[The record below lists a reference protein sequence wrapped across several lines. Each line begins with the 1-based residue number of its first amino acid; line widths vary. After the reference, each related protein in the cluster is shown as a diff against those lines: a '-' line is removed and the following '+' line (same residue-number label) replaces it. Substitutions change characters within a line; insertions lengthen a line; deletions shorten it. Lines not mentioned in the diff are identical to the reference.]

1 MNSILT
7 LQANHRVLP
16 YSYRYRNPYDWRAS
30 ASRGSDQ
37 WQSQESTYTVGI
49 EPQSR
54 LGMDESPTIGAA
66 ISVFSMPKE
75 MIVIMCYH
83 DTESIISAYPMGT
96 NNMTWNPNNKNL
108 GLRNI
113 IFPRHPFRLPGST
126 VPREVHAAGAVGS
139 QLV

>member
-37 WQSQESTYTVGI
+37 WQSQESTYTGGI

-66 ISVFSMPKE
+66 IFVFSMPKE
-75 MIVIMCYH
+75 MIVIVTLSQLLVLTPWEQH
-83 DTESIISAYPMGT
+83 DMEPQQEESRRSEHHLP
-96 NNMTWNPNNKNL
+96 P
-108 GLRNI
+108 
-113 IFPRHPFRLPGST
+113 PSQDFR
-126 VPREVHAAGAVGS
+126 VPR
-139 QLV
+139 